1 MVEVSNTRFR
11 DLELRHLEALR
22 AVATEG
28 TFGRAAARLGY
39 TQSAVSQQIAALERA
54 VGEKVFDRPGG
65 PKPAKLTAAGR
76 FLLSHAEVVL
86 DRVDRLARDLEDY
99 KAGATGRIELGVF
112 QSVAVKVVP
121 VVVGRLRENSS
132 GVDVRL
138 FESRDD
144 HQLVSMVANHEL
156 DLAFT
161 VGAAA
166 RSTLQVVDLV
176 SDPFVAILPRDHP
189 LGDTVNLSDLRENP
203 LIGQPRVDSCQRKI
217 DAGLIDAGFDPEYF
231 FRTTDNAA
239 MQSMVRAGMGIAIVP
254 YLAVDTNDPDIRICT
269 LNPPIPARELKLVV
283 GPEPSPVVQ
292 QFVELT
298 VEFCREAL
306 RAAPG

>member
-1 MVEVSNTRFR
+1 MVSAGDKTYR
-11 DLELRHLEALR
+11 DLELRHLQALR

-28 TFGRAAARLGY
+28 TFGRAAAKLGY
-39 TQSAVSQQIAALERA
+39 TQSAVSQQIAALERI

-65 PKPAKLTAAGR
+65 PKPAKLTAAGKL
-76 FLLSHAEVVL
+76 LLSHADGVI
-86 DRVDRLARDLEDY
+86 DRVARLTRDLGDY
-99 KAGATGRIELGVF
+99 KEGAAGRIDLGVF

-121 VVVGRLRENSS
+121 VVVGRLRETAS

-161 VGAAA
+161 VGAPGPPGM
-166 RSTLQVVDLV
+166 QVVDLV

-189 LGDTVNLSDLRENP
+189 FGDAVAISDLRDNP
-203 LIGQPRVDSCQRKI
+203 LIGQPGEDSCQRKI

-254 YLAVDTNDPDIRICT
+254 YLAVDTNDPDIRIST
-269 LNPPIPARELKLVV
+269 LDPAIPARELKLVV

-292 QFVELT
+292 KFVELT
-298 VEFCREAL
+298 VGFCRAALAEA
-306 RAAPG
+306 P

>member
-1 MVEVSNTRFR
+1 MNSADGKTYR
-11 DLELRHLEALR
+11 DLELRHLQALR

-28 TFGRAAARLGY
+28 TFGRAAAKLGY
-39 TQSAVSQQIAALERA
+39 TQSAVSQQIAALERI
-54 VGEKVFDRPGG
+54 VGENVFDRPGG
-65 PKPAKLTAAGR
+65 PKPAKLTAAGK
-76 FLLSHAEVVL
+76 LLLGHADGVL
-86 DRVDRLARDLEDY
+86 DRVERLTRDLGDY
-99 KAGATGRIELGVF
+99 KDGAVGRIDLGVF

-121 VVVGRLRENSS
+121 VVVGRLRETAS

-138 FESRDD
+138 FESRND

-161 VGAAA
+161 VGAP
-166 RSTLQVVDLV
+166 SPPGLQVVDLV
-176 SDPFVAILPRDHP
+176 TDPFVAILPRDHP
-189 LGDTVNLSDLRENP
+189 LGDAVAISDLRDNP
-203 LIGQPRVDSCQRKI
+203 LIGQPGEDSCQRRI

-254 YLAVDTNDPDIRICT
+254 YLAVDTNDPDIRIST
-269 LNPPIPARELKLVV
+269 LDPAIPARELKLVV

-292 QFVELT
+292 KFVELT
-298 VEFCREAL
+298 VDFCREAL
-306 RAAPG
+306 AEAP